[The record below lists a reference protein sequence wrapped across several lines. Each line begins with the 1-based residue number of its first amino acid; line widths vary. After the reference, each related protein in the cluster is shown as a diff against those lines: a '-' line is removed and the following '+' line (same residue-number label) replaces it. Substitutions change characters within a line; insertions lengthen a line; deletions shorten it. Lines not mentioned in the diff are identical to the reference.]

1 MNARFARTVLLVLVC
16 ASLVVPQQKLREQD
30 LAERFRDWL
39 DLVSYII
46 LPAEKEVFL
55 RLQND
60 RDRDIFIESFWRQ
73 RDPTPETP
81 QNEFKEEHLKRFAYA
96 NTNLARSTPREG
108 WRTDMGRMHI
118 ILGPPTS
125 IERFDSQPGV
135 HPCQVWYYR
144 GVTGKGLPP
153 LFALVFYQRGGHGE
167 YKLYNPAA
175 DGPASLLVRP
185 EEVDQTNYEVVY
197 KKIRELTPSLAP
209 VVLSVVPGEFPY
221 NFMPSPQ
228 NSIILAQIAESPR
241 RDINPRYATDFLQFK
256 GLVSTE
262 YLTNYVESSAVVTV
276 LTDPVL
282 DIDLIHLSLAPKKVS
297 VDYYQPQGQYYCN
310 FKLNA
315 TLKKGDRLIYQH
327 EKDFPLYFPPD
338 RKDYIEANGVA
349 VEDIIP
355 VVEGDYDLAL
365 LLQNSVGKEFSYFE
379 QKIKVP
385 ARAEGAVRLTGPAVG
400 YRLQAASAEA
410 LAPFRVL
417 DRQVSVDSGSLLAR
431 TDELAILFTLTEV
444 PEDLWRSGRARIK
457 IKGLKSEGAS
467 EKELALPLSEHP
479 YKRSMTFSRSVP
491 AAELEPDY
499 YEIVLTVADGQ
510 GRTLV
515 QSTDKAVLSALEK
528 VSHPV
533 TLVRP
538 SSQARAHFL
547 FYGLAFQYDKISETD
562 KADALYARAVAAD
575 PGYKPGIIEY
585 ARFLIRNG
593 RFDRGL
599 AEAQRVRDDEELRFQ
614 YVLAAGLA
622 YLGKGDLEKAI
633 SHLEEGNKIYNSDIT
648 LLNALGTAYHRTG
661 KRKEAL
667 EVLSA
672 SLRLDPQQKEVKAL
686 MDRIDAESKKTP

>member
-1 MNARFARTVLLVLVC
+1 MNARFARIVLLALVC
-16 ASLVVPQQKLREQD
+16 ASLVFPQQKIREQD
-30 LAERFRDWL
+30 LPERYRDWL
-39 DLVSYII
+39 DLASYII

-55 RLQND
+55 RLEND
-60 RDRDIFIESFWRQ
+60 RDRDIFVESFWRQ

-81 QNEFKEEHLKRFAYA
+81 QNEFKEEHLRRFAYA
-96 NTNLARSTPREG
+96 NANLARATPREG

-118 ILGPPTS
+118 ILGPPAS

-144 GVTGKGLPP
+144 GASGKGLPP

-167 YKLYNPAA
+167 YRLYNPAA

-185 EEVDQTNYEVVY
+185 EELDQTNYEVVY

-209 VVLSVVPGEFPY
+209 VVLSVIPGEFPF

-241 RDINPRYATDFLQFK
+241 KDINPRYATDFLQFK
-256 GLVSTE
+256 GLVTTE
-262 YLTNYVESSAVVTV
+262 YLTNYVESSAVVAV

-282 DIDLIHLSLAPKKVS
+282 NIDLIHLSFAPKKVS
-297 VDYYQPQGQYYCN
+297 VDYYQPKGQYYCN

-315 TLKKGDRLIYQH
+315 TLKKGDRIIYQH

-338 RKDYIEANGVA
+338 RKEYIEANGVA
-349 VEDIIP
+349 VEDVIP
-355 VVEGDYDLAL
+355 VVEGDYDLSL

-379 QKIKVP
+379 RRVHVP
-385 ARAEGAVRLTGPAVG
+385 ARSEGAVRMTGAAVG
-400 YRLQAASAEA
+400 YRLQPAAAEA

-417 DRQVSVDSGSLLAR
+417 DRQVSVDSGGLLAR
-431 TDELAILFTLTEV
+431 TDDLAILFTLSDV

-457 IKGLKSEGAS
+457 IKGLKGEGAS
-467 EKELALPLSEHP
+467 EKELSLPLSDQP
-479 YKRSMTFSRSVP
+479 YKKAMIFSRAVP

-499 YEIVLTVADGQ
+499 YEILMTVVDGQ
-510 GRTLV
+510 EKILAEAA
-515 QSTDKAVLSALEK
+515 DKVVLSPLDK

-538 SSQARAHFL
+538 TPQARTHFL
-547 FYGLAFQYDKISETD
+547 YYGLAFQYDKISEPD
-562 KADALYARAVAAD
+562 KADALYTRAVAAD

-593 RFDRGL
+593 RFERGL
-599 AEAQRVRDDEELRFQ
+599 AEAERVRDDEELRFQ

-622 YLGKGDLEKAI
+622 YLGKGDFEKAI
-633 SHLEEGNKIYNSDIT
+633 SHLAEGNRIYNSDVT
-648 LLNALGTAYHRTG
+648 LLNALGTAYYRTG
-661 KRKEAL
+661 KKKEAL
-667 EVLSA
+667 EALNA

-686 MDRIDAESKKTP
+686 MDRINEESKKTP